1 MEHLNSD
8 NHQDLVKST
17 NSVRCRILMVSEA
30 LDASASNLP
39 SGSTELSPPKDS
51 EEVFRTGSHTAGQ
64 DMEKCADVRPQPV
77 LENPPPCSV
86 RSSTAAM
93 DGETESRTRSPFSFH
108 VVGINKDR
116 DEAKNGILD
125 GDVFS
130 IGSGYDFVPA
140 SDLSDVEWSE
150 FDLLNIYY

>member
-39 SGSTELSPPKDS
+39 SGSTELSPPKDP